1 MKAPEFQRQDEV
13 LPVAHLASVPD
24 TVLRMLSL
32 IEANAHSDRQ
42 SGSISRA
49 DKNKIGN

>member
-1 MKAPEFQRQDEV
+1 MKAPEFQRQDEE
-13 LPVAHLASVPD
+13 LPVGPSRFVPD